1 MFVFVGAKLAT
12 NATVKVS
19 GFAAK
24 TVGMISKGASDYIA
38 KKIEPSISGG
48 TTSGGVTSGGPNSSG
63 QTSSGPTSGGPTFVG
78 AISGGPT
85 SSGPTSGG
93 TTSGGPT
100 SGGSTFH
107 NIIDAAHG
115 GLLAYATIF
124 ESMEISA
131 KILGQRW
138 VSSTPFHL
146 PFRLPVL
153 YWNDC
158 SISVEILDSY

>member
-1 MFVFVGAKLAT
+1 MAT

-24 TVGMISKGASDYIA
+24 TVGKISKGASDYLA
-38 KKIEPSISGG
+38 KKIEPSVSGRV
-48 TTSGGVTSGGPNSSG
+48 TSGGVISG
-63 QTSSGPTSGGPTFVG
+63 GPTSGGPTSGGPTSGG
-78 AISGGPT
+78 ATSGGVISGGPT
-85 SSGPTSGG
+85 SSGA
-93 TTSGGPT
+93 
-100 SGGSTFH
+100 TFH

-158 SISVEILDSY
+158 SI

>member
-1 MFVFVGAKLAT
+1 MAT

-24 TVGMISKGASDYIA
+24 TVGKISKGASDYLA
-38 KKIEPSISGG
+38 KKIEPSV
-48 TTSGGVTSGGPNSSG
+48 SGGVTSGR
-63 QTSSGPTSGGPTFVG
+63 V
-78 AISGGPT
+78 I
-85 SSGPTSGG
+85 
-93 TTSGGPT
+93 SGGPT
-100 SGGSTFH
+100 SGGPISGGATSGGATFH

-138 VSSTPFHL
+138 ISSTPF
-146 PFRLPVL
+146 F
-153 YWNDC
+153 
-158 SISVEILDSY
+158 

>member
-1 MFVFVGAKLAT
+1 MILCLFFVGAKLAT

-24 TVGMISKGASDYIA
+24 TVGKISKGASDYLA

-48 TTSGGVTSGGPNSSG
+48 TTSGGTTFVGATSGGP
-63 QTSSGPTSGGPTFVG
+63 TSVGPTSGGVTSGGATFVG
-78 AISGGPT
+78 ATSG
-85 SSGPTSGG
+85 GPTSGG
-93 TTSGGPT
+93 TT

-138 VSSTPFHL
+138 ISSTTF
-146 PFRLPVL
+146 
-153 YWNDC
+153 C
-158 SISVEILDSY
+158 

>member
-1 MFVFVGAKLAT
+1 MAT

-24 TVGMISKGASDYIA
+24 TVGKISKGASDYLA
-38 KKIEPSISGG
+38 KKIEPSVSGG
-48 TTSGGVTSGGPNSSG
+48 ATSGGVTSGES
-63 QTSSGPTSGGPTFVG
+63 
-78 AISGGPT
+78 I
-85 SSGPTSGG
+85 
-93 TTSGGPT
+93 SGGPT
-100 SGGSTFH
+100 SGGPTFH

-138 VSSTPFHL
+138 VSSTPFL
-146 PFRLPVL
+146 FTLSFTS
-153 YWNDC
+153 
-158 SISVEILDSY
+158 SILE

>member
-1 MFVFVGAKLAT
+1 MAT

-24 TVGMISKGASDYIA
+24 TVGKISKGASDYLA
-38 KKIEPSISGG
+38 KKIEPSV
-48 TTSGGVTSGGPNSSG
+48 SGGVASGG
-63 QTSSGPTSGGPTFVG
+63 V
-78 AISGGPT
+78 I
-85 SSGPTSGG
+85 
-93 TTSGGPT
+93 SGGPT
-100 SGGSTFH
+100 SGGTISGGATSGGATSGGATFH

-158 SISVEILDSY
+158 SI

>member
-1 MFVFVGAKLAT
+1 MLLLMFVFVGAKLAT

-24 TVGMISKGASDYIA
+24 TVGKISKGASDYLA
-38 KKIEPSISGG
+38 KKIEPSISG
-48 TTSGGVTSGGPNSSG
+48 
-63 QTSSGPTSGGPTFVG
+63 GPTSGGPTFVG
-78 AISGGPT
+78 ATSGGTT
-85 SSGPTSGG
+85 SGIPTSGGTASGGTTSGGVTSSG

-100 SGGSTFH
+100 SGGATFH

-138 VSSTPFHL
+138 ISSTPS
-146 PFRLPVL
+146 
-153 YWNDC
+153 C
-158 SISVEILDSY
+158 

>member
-1 MFVFVGAKLAT
+1 LFFCINKQFLFLVGAKLAT

-24 TVGMISKGASDYIA
+24 TVGKISKGASDYLA
-38 KKIEPSISGG
+38 KKIEPSVSGG
-48 TTSGGVTSGGPNSSG
+48 ATSGES
-63 QTSSGPTSGGPTFVG
+63 
-78 AISGGPT
+78 I
-85 SSGPTSGG
+85 
-93 TTSGGPT
+93 SGGPT
-100 SGGSTFH
+100 SGGPTFH

-138 VSSTPFHL
+138 VSSTPFL
-146 PFRLPVL
+146 FTLSFTS
-153 YWNDC
+153 
-158 SISVEILDSY
+158 SILE

>member
-1 MFVFVGAKLAT
+1 LFFCINKQFLFLVGAKLAT

-24 TVGMISKGASDYIA
+24 TVGKISKGASDYLA
-38 KKIEPSISGG
+38 KKIEPSVSGG
-48 TTSGGVTSGGPNSSG
+48 ATFGGVTSGES
-63 QTSSGPTSGGPTFVG
+63 
-78 AISGGPT
+78 I
-85 SSGPTSGG
+85 
-93 TTSGGPT
+93 SGGPT
-100 SGGSTFH
+100 SGGPTFH

-138 VSSTPFHL
+138 VSSTPFL
-146 PFRLPVL
+146 FTLSFTS
-153 YWNDC
+153 
-158 SISVEILDSY
+158 SILE

>member
-24 TVGMISKGASDYIA
+24 TVGKISKGASDYLA
-38 KKIEPSISGG
+38 KKIEPSVSGG
-48 TTSGGVTSGGPNSSG
+48 PISSGLTSGGVTSGGATSG
-63 QTSSGPTSGGPTFVG
+63 VPSFVGPTSGVPT
-78 AISGGPT
+78 SGGATFIGAT
-85 SSGPTSGG
+85 SSGTTSGG
-93 TTSGGPT
+93 TTSGGT
-100 SGGSTFH
+100 TFH

-138 VSSTPFHL
+138 ISSTPS
-146 PFRLPVL
+146 
-153 YWNDC
+153 C
-158 SISVEILDSY
+158 

>member
-1 MFVFVGAKLAT
+1 MILCLFFVGAKLAT

-24 TVGMISKGASDYIA
+24 TVGKISKGASDYLA

-48 TTSGGVTSGGPNSSG
+48 TTFVGATSGGPTSGGVTSGGA
-63 QTSSGPTSGGPTFVG
+63 TFVG
-78 AISGGPT
+78 A
-85 SSGPTSGG
+85 
-93 TTSGGPT
+93 TSGGPT

-138 VSSTPFHL
+138 VSSTPFCL
-146 PFRLPVL
+146 TFCLPVL

-158 SISVEILDSY
+158 SI

>member
-1 MFVFVGAKLAT
+1 MLLLMFVFVGAKLAT

-24 TVGMISKGASDYIA
+24 TVGKISKGASDYLA

-48 TTSGGVTSGGPNSSG
+48 PTSCGPTFVGATSGGTTSGGTTSGGVTSSE
-63 QTSSGPTSGGPTFVG
+63 
-78 AISGGPT
+78 
-85 SSGPTSGG
+85 

-100 SGGSTFH
+100 SGGTTFH

-138 VSSTPFHL
+138 ISSTPS
-146 PFRLPVL
+146 
-153 YWNDC
+153 C
-158 SISVEILDSY
+158 

>member
-1 MFVFVGAKLAT
+1 MAT

-24 TVGMISKGASDYIA
+24 TVGKISKGASDYLA

-93 TTSGGPT
+93 TTSGGPI

-138 VSSTPFHL
+138 ISSTPS
-146 PFRLPVL
+146 
-153 YWNDC
+153 C
-158 SISVEILDSY
+158 

>member
-1 MFVFVGAKLAT
+1 MLCLFFVGAKLAT

-24 TVGMISKGASDYIA
+24 AVGKISKGASDYLA

-48 TTSGGVTSGGPNSSG
+48 VTSGGSTSGGSTSDGVTSGGA
-63 QTSSGPTSGGPTFVG
+63 TSGG
-78 AISGGPT
+78 A
-85 SSGPTSGG
+85 TSGG
-93 TTSGGPT
+93 A
-100 SGGSTFH
+100 TFH

-124 ESMEISA
+124 ESMEVSA

-138 VSSTPFHL
+138 VSSTPFRL
-146 PFRLPVL
+146 PFCLPV
-153 YWNDC
+153 
-158 SISVEILDSY
+158 S

>member
-1 MFVFVGAKLAT
+1 MAT

-24 TVGMISKGASDYIA
+24 TVGKISKGASDYLA
-38 KKIEPSISGG
+38 KKIEPSVSGRV
-48 TTSGGVTSGGPNSSG
+48 TSGGV
-63 QTSSGPTSGGPTFVG
+63 
-78 AISGGPT
+78 ISGGPT
-85 SSGPTSGG
+85 SDGV
-93 TTSGGPT
+93 TSGGPT
-100 SGGSTFH
+100 SGGPTSGGATSGGATFH

-158 SISVEILDSY
+158 SI

>member
-1 MFVFVGAKLAT
+1 MILCLFFVGAKLAT

-24 TVGMISKGASDYIA
+24 TVGKISKGASDYLA
-38 KKIEPSISGG
+38 KKIEPSVSGG
-48 TTSGGVTSGGPNSSG
+48 TTSGGVTSGV
-63 QTSSGPTSGGPTFVG
+63 PTSGGRT
-78 AISGGPT
+78 SGGTT
-85 SSGPTSGG
+85 SGGTTSGG

-100 SGGSTFH
+100 SGGTTFH

-131 KILGQRW
+131 KILGKRW
-138 VSSTPFHL
+138 ISSTTF
-146 PFRLPVL
+146 
-153 YWNDC
+153 C
-158 SISVEILDSY
+158 